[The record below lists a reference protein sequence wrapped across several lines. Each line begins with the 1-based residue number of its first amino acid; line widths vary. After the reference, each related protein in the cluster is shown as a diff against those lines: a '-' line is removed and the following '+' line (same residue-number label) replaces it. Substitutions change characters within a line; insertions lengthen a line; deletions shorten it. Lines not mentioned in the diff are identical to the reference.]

1 MTWKNEIKKNIPE
14 KPITVLNKVKHYVD
28 GIIYI
33 MSEEK
38 EGKMVVNRHGKH
50 MEYVDAKRLAESAI
64 NLLEKFT
71 DREALMD
78 LYE

>member
-1 MTWKNEIKKNIPE
+1 MTWKDEIKKNIPE

-50 MEYVDAKRLAESAI
+50 TEYVDARPLAKAAI

-71 DREALMD
+71 DIEALYE